1 MTNFEM
7 IKSLDEDGMA
17 NFLEVQIVFVSIVYM
32 RENLVVIYVM
42 KVPKGS
48 KNGFIWR

>member
-17 NFLEVQIVFVSIVYM
+17 DFFLEAQIVFVSIVYM
-32 RENLVVIYVM
+32 RENLT
-42 KVPKGS
+42 
-48 KNGFIWR
+48 